1 MRLFLWFSNT
11 VVEYVSIFTILT
23 NNSYEFKL
31 KVLILF
37 VLNWMY
43 ICLIM
48 CLLRSSFSITQ
59 IVCLCVKLAS
69 CLEIAPV
76 FECLRSR
83 AEWQQVLVVFQLRSR
98 SFLKERKKVEIACL
112 MQVLRSEWRWSRSW
126 RIDLKSSFLSAVS
139 SNFCA
144 HDAVWLLLTSRH
156 QRLNDLH

>member
-1 MRLFLWFSNT
+1 MSTQNVNVARFAHN
-11 VVEYVSIFTILT
+11 VECDFVCNFQPPWVRFCLLT
-23 NNSYEFKL
+23 KKSYDFRL
-31 KVLILF
+31 KVSILF

-98 SFLKERKKVEIACL
+98 SFLKERKKK
-112 MQVLRSEWRWSRSW
+112 W
-126 RIDLKSSFLSAVS
+126 K
-139 SNFCA
+139 
-144 HDAVWLLLTSRH
+144 LLAWCKCWGV
-156 QRLNDLH
+156 NGVGVGVGE